1 MAGVTDTH
9 VGGVE
14 RLLLRGRE
22 DRFVH
27 AAVGTAKGTV
37 ERQTARDKEGGWK
50 GGEIDQ
56 SEGGAENRPRWRGG
70 GM

>member
-22 DRFVH
+22 DRLVH
-27 AAVGTAKGTV
+27 TAVGSAKGTV
-37 ERQTARDKEGGWK
+37 EQNGRQHATK
-50 GGEIDQ
+50 
-56 SEGGAENRPRWRGG
+56 RGG
-70 GM
+70 GERGREEK